1 MDGPAHG
8 QPCGGTPALIKNN
21 EENKGELG
29 DLRDG
34 DGEGKA
40 PAGAGA
46 LGG

>member
-1 MDGPAHG
+1 MGRHMANMWRDS
-8 QPCGGTPALIKNN
+8 ALIKNN

-29 DLRDG
+29 DLRDRN
-34 DGEGKA
+34 GEGKA